1 MTTILI
7 VDDAAFHRLKTKQFL
22 ADNGYD
28 VVEASTGAKA
38 LEAYK
43 LAKPDGVLLDIV
55 MPDMD
60 GVTVLKELRQMDPEA
75 RVAIVTSMGHQSVI
89 VDALKSGAKDFV
101 VKPFDSARL
110 LAAVQKLIA

>member
-7 VDDAAFHRLKTKQFL
+7 VDDAAFMRLKTKQFL
-22 ADNGYD
+22 ADSGYD
-28 VVEASTGAKA
+28 VVEASTGAEA

-43 LAKPDGVLLDIV
+43 RAKPDCVLLDIV

-60 GVTVLKELRQMDPEA
+60 GVTALKELRQVDPEA
-75 RVAIVTSMGHQSVI
+75 RVTMVTSMGQQPI
-89 VDALKSGAKDFV
+89 IMDALRSGAKDFV

-110 LAAVQKLIA
+110 LAAVQKMVG

>member
-7 VDDAAFHRLKTKQFL
+7 VDDAAFMRLKTKQFL

-28 VVEASTGAKA
+28 VVEASSGAVA
-38 LEAYK
+38 LEAYQR
-43 LAKPDGVLLDIV
+43 AKPDCVLLDIV

-60 GVTVLKELRQMDPEA
+60 GVTALKELRQLDPEA
-75 RVAIVTSMGHQSVI
+75 RVAMVTSMGQQAI
-89 VDALKSGAKDFV
+89 ILDALKSGAKDFV

-110 LAAVQKLIA
+110 LAAVQKIIA